1 MDKILDVMEDIK
13 QKITDN
19 EYKIIMDSL
28 MEIYKNKEDKKDNE
42 VIMNLKRERNI
53 LIANNEN
60 LKRQLFFI
68 KNSIDIN
75 TRELYSIQPLY
86 L

>member
-42 VIMNLKRERNI
+42 VIMNLKRDCDI
-53 LIANNEN
+53 LIKDKEN
-60 LKRQLFFI
+60 LKRQLEYI
-68 KNSIDIN
+68 KNSIEIN
-75 TRELYSIQPLY
+75 YRSQYSICPLY

>member
-1 MDKILDVMEDIK
+1 MDKILGVMEDIK

-28 MEIYKNKEDKKDNE
+28 MERHKNKEDNE
-42 VIMNLKRERNI
+42 VISNLKREC
-53 LIANNEN
+53 NNLKLKNES
-60 LKRQLFFI
+60 LKRQFVFI
-68 KNSIDIN
+68 KNSIETN
-75 TRELYSIQPLY
+75 NRSEYSIHPLY

>member
-28 MEIYKNKEDKKDNE
+28 MEIYKNKKDIE
-42 VIMNLKRERNI
+42 VIINLKRECNI

-60 LKRQLFFI
+60 LKRQLFAI

-75 TRELYSIQPLY
+75 NRSQYSISPLY

>member
-1 MDKILDVMEDIK
+1 MDKFLDVMEDIK

-28 MEIYKNKEDKKDNE
+28 MEIYKKEEDNE
-42 VIMNLKRERNI
+42 VISNWKRERNN

-60 LKRQLFFI
+60 LKRQLFAI
-68 KNSIDIN
+68 KNSIEIN
-75 TRELYSIQPLY
+75 NRSQYSIRPLY

>member
-28 MEIYKNKEDKKDNE
+28 KEIHKNKEDNE
-42 VIMNLKRERNI
+42 VISNWKRERNI

-60 LKRQLFFI
+60 LKRQLEYI
-68 KNSIDIN
+68 KNSIDMN
-75 TRELYSIQPLY
+75 NRSQYSISPLY

>member
-28 MEIYKNKEDKKDNE
+28 MEIHKNKEDNE
-42 VIMNLKRERNI
+42 VISNLKREC
-53 LIANNEN
+53 NNLKLKNES
-60 LKRQLFFI
+60 LKRQFVFI
-68 KNSIDIN
+68 KNSIETN
-75 TRELYSIQPLY
+75 NRSEYSIHPLY

>member
-1 MDKILDVMEDIK
+1 MNKILDVMEDIK
-13 QKITDN
+13 QNISDN

-28 MEIYKNKEDKKDNE
+28 MEIHKNKEDNE
-42 VIMNLKRERNI
+42 VISNWKRERNN

-60 LKRQLFFI
+60 LQRQLEHI
-68 KNSIDIN
+68 KNSININ
-75 TRELYSIQPLY
+75 NRSQYSISPLY

>member
-28 MEIYKNKEDKKDNE
+28 MEIHKNKEDNE
-42 VIMNLKRERNI
+42 VISNWKRERNI

-60 LKRQLFFI
+60 LKRQLFAI

-75 TRELYSIQPLY
+75 NRSQYSIRPLY

>member
-1 MDKILDVMEDIK
+1 MDKILGVMEDIK

-28 MEIYKNKEDKKDNE
+28 MEIHKNKEDNE
-42 VIMNLKRERNI
+42 VISNLKREC
-53 LIANNEN
+53 NNLKLKNES
-60 LKRQLFFI
+60 LKRQFVFI
-68 KNSIDIN
+68 KNSIETN
-75 TRELYSIQPLY
+75 NRSQYSIQPLY

>member
-28 MEIYKNKEDKKDNE
+28 KEIHKNKEDNE
-42 VIMNLKRERNI
+42 EISNWKRERNI

-60 LKRQLFFI
+60 LKRQLFAI

-75 TRELYSIQPLY
+75 NRSQYSIRPLY

>member
-19 EYKIIMDSL
+19 EYKLIMDSL
-28 MEIYKNKEDKKDNE
+28 KEIHKNKEDNE
-42 VIMNLKRERNI
+42 VISNWKRERNN

-68 KNSIDIN
+68 KSSIEIN
-75 TRELYSIQPLY
+75 NRSQYSISPLY

>member
-1 MDKILDVMEDIK
+1 MDKILGVMEDIK

-28 MEIYKNKEDKKDNE
+28 MEIHKNKEDNE
-42 VIMNLKRERNI
+42 VISNLKREC
-53 LIANNEN
+53 NNLKLKNES
-60 LKRQLFFI
+60 LKRQLEHI

-75 TRELYSIQPLY
+75 NRSQYSISPLY